1 MPCARMTGT
10 PPAASDSDGKGR
22 HTYQRGDNMLQ
33 SKGRASRP
41 SDTRT
46 RGMGIAGTAKAA
58 GVALACAIAM
68 VSGTAAFPTAAH
80 ADELSDATEQVQAA
94 AKELQDATDAANAL
108 QSQMD
113 EAAKSMASTQDRQAV
128 VQGEVNDTIRA
139 NYKARGGT
147 PDAVATLTADSI
159 DGLASLLSYDSKTEA
174 TLANNLAGIS
184 ERTAELKAQSDD
196 LLSKK
201 QEQDAKVSELRSKKA
216 DLDKKVSDLKAKAAK
231 EEADRK
237 AAAAA
242 QAAQKAASTASSE
255 ASSTAQTFATD
266 TSTGGW
272 QSGRASAYGGSSDP
286 GAGSRTANGSTVN
299 DYSMGVA
306 IPLAWG
312 RRDLLGHQVE
322 ISYGGRS
329 VIATINDLGG
339 MGGGSRA
346 LDLQPG
352 VFKALGAGTCNAW
365 GVRTVQYRIL

>member
-1 MPCARMTGT
+1 MVH
-10 PPAASDSDGKGR
+10 GKGMAPRR
-22 HTYQRGDNMLQ
+22 HG
-33 SKGRASRP
+33 GVE
-41 SDTRT
+41 
-46 RGMGIAGTAKAA
+46 AA
-58 GVALACAIAM
+58 GSALSPCVRILATGAALTMVASL
-68 VSGTAAFPTAAH
+68 VAFPVTAH
-80 ADELSDATEQVQAA
+80 ADELSDAAEQVQAA
-94 AKELQDATDAANAL
+94 ARELQGATDAANAL
-108 QSQMD
+108 QTQID
-113 EAAKSMASTQDRQAV
+113 EAAKSLASTQDKQAI
-128 VQGEVNDTIRA
+128 VQGEVNDAIRA
-139 NYKARGGT
+139 DYKARGKT
-147 PDAVATLTADSI
+147 LDAVSALTADSI

-174 TLANNLAGIS
+174 TLADDLAGIS
-184 ERTAELKAQSDD
+184 AGMAELRDQSDG
-196 LLSKK
+196 LLAKK
-201 QEQDAKVSELRSKKA
+201 REQDAKVSELRNRKA
-216 DLDKKVSDLKAKAAK
+216 ELDRKVTDLKAQAAK

-237 AAAAA
+237 ESAAARSAQAAASDASAAAA
-242 QAAQKAASTASSE
+242 
-255 ASSTAQTFATD
+255 STAQTFATD
-266 TSTGGW
+266 TSAGGW

-286 GAGSRTANGSTVN
+286 GSGSRTANGSTVN